1 MGEGYHNFH
10 HQFPM
15 DYRNAF
21 LWWQFDP
28 TKWFIA
34 LCSQIGLANNLRM
47 FPNNEILKSALTM
60 QLKSLKKTQDSV
72 SWPLPVEELPVV
84 SWETC
89 EDVEPSHHPLSLNSS
104 KSSSGRVQ
112 IPYIAPGVWV
122 HS

>member
-34 LCSQIGLANNLRM
+34 LCSQIGLASNLRM

-60 QLKSLKKTQDSV
+60 QLKSLKRTQDSV

-89 EDVEPSHHPLSLNSS
+89 EDVKPISS
-104 KSSSGRVQ
+104 AHALK
-112 IPYIAPGVWV
+112 
-122 HS
+122 